1 MTTVR
6 KRGLPVVVSAQE
18 CRIDGLFRIKLLLY
32 LFEDLFLNFCKKN
45 DIKQIST
52 NRSNK
57 KIDRSVVKVKSTNRS
72 TNKYQPIDQLI
83 DHLC

>member
-32 LFEDLFLNFCKKN
+32 LFEDLFLNFCKK
-45 DIKQIST
+45 K
-52 NRSNK
+52 
-57 KIDRSVVKVKSTNRS
+57 
-72 TNKYQPIDQLI
+72 
-83 DHLC
+83 